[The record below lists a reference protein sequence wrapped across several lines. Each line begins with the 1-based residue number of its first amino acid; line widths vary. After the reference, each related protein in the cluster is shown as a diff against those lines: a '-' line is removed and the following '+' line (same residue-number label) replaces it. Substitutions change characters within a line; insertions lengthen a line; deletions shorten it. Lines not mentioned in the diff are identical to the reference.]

1 MPVSLMRAQTLE
13 QMGAVTLARARYE
26 ATRKFLEDSV
36 AAHPRD
42 ARMRVAL
49 GLAYVGLH
57 RRADAIRE
65 AREATDIVPVS
76 QNSTVATAFMGGALE
91 IYARLGEADA
101 AFNLIELLLSV
112 PAGRELSVPL
122 LRVDPIFDKLRS
134 DPRYNAL
141 INRFSTT

>member
-1 MPVSLMRAQTLE
+1 
-13 QMGAVTLARARYE
+13 
-26 ATRKFLEDSV
+26 
-36 AAHPRD
+36 
-42 ARMRVAL
+42 
-49 GLAYVGLH
+49 
-57 RRADAIRE
+57 
-65 AREATDIVPVS
+65 
-76 QNSTVATAFMGGALE
+76 MGGALE

-141 INRFSTT
+141 ISRFATT